1 MPNTT
6 NLLMN
11 IFISKCFCYSILD
24 CFVDFTHVMMVDLDD
39 RVIYAL
45 WLFHHDMCAHVANC
59 PHNFSTSFS
68 ASQLSLHTVHCPHI
82 STGRTLT
89 APCYVMDLPRM
100 GIEVTLTQCV
110 SCVWRGR
117 QYVERKVAGLRSV
130 CSLYTMCVMC
140 I

>member
-24 CFVDFTHVMMVDLDD
+24 CFVDFTHVVMDDLDD

-59 PHNFSTSFS
+59 PHIFPQVFLPRNYHCILFTVHI
-68 ASQLSLHTVHCPHI
+68 LSLGVP
-82 STGRTLT
+82 
-89 APCYVMDLPRM
+89 
-100 GIEVTLTQCV
+100 
-110 SCVWRGR
+110 
-117 QYVERKVAGLRSV
+117 
-130 CSLYTMCVMC
+130 
-140 I
+140 